1 MDDHA
6 GRVLVKM
13 AVGSSKE
20 WLNEFMV
27 QPVSRQEYAKFGKVI
42 SEYYINL
49 HSNK

>member
-13 AVGSSKE
+13 AVGPSKE

-27 QPVSRQEYAKFGKVI
+27 QPVSREEFAKFGKVI
-42 SEYYINL
+42 S
-49 HSNK
+49 KF